1 MSDHGEVEVTL
12 TALINAATGIDQ
24 VVEDM
29 STVGAEDIS
38 DLGDGTDYGHEPLTP
53 AVREFADAW
62 GHGLDRLMRD
72 ATGLSESLHDS
83 AQTYAEAENVNI
95 DRFVQGR

>member
-1 MSDHGEVEVTL
+1 MSGHGEVEVTL
-12 TALINAATGIDQ
+12 TALINASTGLDQ
-24 VVEDM
+24 VIEDV

-38 DLGDGTDYGHEPLTP
+38 DLGADGDHGHEQLAT
-53 AVREFADAW
+53 AVSEFADAW
-62 GHGLDRLMRD
+62 GYGLGDLMRD

-83 AQTYAEAENVNI
+83 AETYAETENVNI